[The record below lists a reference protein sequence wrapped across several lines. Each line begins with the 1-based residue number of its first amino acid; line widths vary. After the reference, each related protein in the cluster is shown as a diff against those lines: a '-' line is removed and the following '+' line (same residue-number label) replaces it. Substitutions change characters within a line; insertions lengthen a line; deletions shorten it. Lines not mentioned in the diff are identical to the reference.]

1 MVETSEEARQDSEAN
16 GASSRGMW
24 LGRIRG
30 FIPSS
35 YRTEVILLL
44 MLAGPVVLSQM
55 MIFMISIISMVFCG
69 HLGKTQFAAVSL
81 AIAVVNVTGI
91 AVGSGLSLTCDTLIS
106 QTFGSGNL
114 KRVGVILQRGVL
126 IILLACFPCWAVL
139 INTEPFLLAVK
150 QSHEVASLAQV
161 YVKIVMFS
169 LPAAFMYQLLGRYLQ
184 NQGII
189 WPQVVTG
196 VIGTIL
202 NAFVNYVLLHLLQL
216 GVPGSAAANAMSQ
229 CVFSITLL
237 AYIWWKGLHKP
248 TWGGWSRECLEEW
261 GPFVKLAMPSMLMF
275 CLEWWAFE
283 LGGCLAG
290 TISEVELGAQSV
302 IYNLTLVAF
311 MFPIGMATGASVRV
325 GNALGAGNSVQA
337 KLSCKVS
344 IICTS
349 AVACFVGLSLTLSRN
364 VVGYIFTTD
373 PNILKRTADVMVVF
387 GVMHLADA
395 IAGVSGG
402 VFRGVGKQKVGAVS
416 NLVGHYFIGFPIGV
430 SLLFKTQLG
439 VAQRRAGVQVKAEDT
454 VEMLD
459 CEPVVPAP
467 SPRCESTAEDQ
478 QIPEQHETAV
488 TIVGDV
494 LTVKQLLL
502 KRGLILL
509 IFVAILAAGIIASHF
524 LVGGLK
530 DACPVTTTQ
539 PSPAMHARRPSPD
552 HTPVLRA
559 PRPSSNPA
567 PAAQA
572 SKTLLWTHKPPTL
585 SPATQALRLPSDL
598 AEGAQAVSPSFYPPQ
613 AVQPFPP
620 PSESALVS

>member
-1 MVETSEEARQDSEAN
+1 MRQLSLELSTNLPIVRFLLQPKQHSA
-16 GASSRGMW
+16 APC
-24 LGRIRG
+24 LQ
-30 FIPSS
+30 
-35 YRTEVILLL
+35 VI
-44 MLAGPVVLSQM
+44 SQM

-91 AVGSGLSLTCDTLIS
+91 AVGTGLSLTCDTLIS

-126 IILLACFPCWAVL
+126 ILLLACFPCWAVL

-150 QSHEVASLAQV
+150 QTPEVASLAQM
-161 YVKIVMFS
+161 YVKIVMPS

-196 VIGTIL
+196 VIGNIL
-202 NAFVNYVLLHLLQL
+202 NAFVNYVFLHLLQL
-216 GVPGSAAANAMSQ
+216 GVLGSAAANAMSQ
-229 CVFSITLL
+229 CVFSIILL
-237 AYIWWKGLHKP
+237 AYIWWKGLHKA

-283 LGGCLAG
+283 VGGCLAG
-290 TISEVELGAQSV
+290 IISEVELGAQSV
-302 IYNLTLVAF
+302 IYNLTVVAF
-311 MFPIGMATGASVRV
+311 MFPIGMAAGASVRV
-325 GNALGAGNSVQA
+325 GNALGAGNSMQA

-344 IICTS
+344 IICTF
-349 AVACFVGLSLTLSRN
+349 AVACCVGLSLTLSRN

-373 PNILKRTADVMVVF
+373 PDILKRTADVMVVF

-439 VAQRRAGVQVKAEDT
+439 VVGLWTGLTICVVLQAIFFVAYLCRLDWRKAAEDAQRRADVQVKVEDT
-454 VEMLD
+454 VEMQD
-459 CEPVVPAP
+459 CETDSEVGPAP
-467 SPRCESTAEDQ
+467 APRCENTAEDQ
-478 QIPEQHETAV
+478 QIPDQHETAV

-502 KRGLILL
+502 RRSLVLL
-509 IFVAILAAGIIASHF
+509 VMIVICVAGIITSHF
-524 LVGGLK
+524 LVGQLK
-530 DACPVTTTQ
+530 
-539 PSPAMHARRPSPD
+539 
-552 HTPVLRA
+552 
-559 PRPSSNPA
+559 
-567 PAAQA
+567 
-572 SKTLLWTHKPPTL
+572 
-585 SPATQALRLPSDL
+585 
-598 AEGAQAVSPSFYPPQ
+598 
-613 AVQPFPP
+613 
-620 PSESALVS
+620 

>member
-1 MVETSEEARQDSEAN
+1 MVETSEEVRQDSEAN
-16 GASSRGMW
+16 RASSCGLW

-35 YRTEVILLL
+35 FRTEVILLL
-44 MLAGPVVLSQM
+44 KLAGPVVISQM

-91 AVGSGLSLTCDTLIS
+91 AVGTGLSLTCDTLIS

-126 IILLACFPCWAVL
+126 ILLLACFPCWAVL

-150 QSHEVASLAQV
+150 QSPEVASLAQM
-161 YVKIVMFS
+161 YVKIVMPS

-196 VIGTIL
+196 VIGNIL
-202 NAFVNYVLLHLLQL
+202 NALVNYVFLHLLQL

-229 CVFSITLL
+229 CVFSIILL
-237 AYIWWKGLHKP
+237 AYVWWKGLHKA

-283 LGGCLAG
+283 VGGCLAG
-290 TISEVELGAQSV
+290 IISEIELGAQSV
-302 IYNLTLVAF
+302 IYNLTVVAF
-311 MFPIGMATGASVRV
+311 MFPIGMAAGASVRV

-349 AVACFVGLSLTLSRN
+349 AVACCVGLSLTLSRN
-364 VVGYIFTTD
+364 VIGYIFTTD
-373 PNILKRTADVMVVF
+373 PDILKRTADVMVVF
-387 GVMHLADA
+387 AVMHLADA

-439 VAQRRAGVQVKAEDT
+439 VVGLWTGLTICVVLQAIFFVAYLCRLDWTKAANDVFRSRLKT
-454 VEMLD
+454 LEMLD
-459 CEPVVPAP
+459 CEPDSITAVVPAP
-467 SPRCESTAEDQ
+467 SPRCESTAQDQ
-478 QIPEQHETAV
+478 QIPDQHETAV

-502 KRGLILL
+502 RRSLVLL
-509 IFVAILAAGIIASHF
+509 VMIVICVAGIITSHF
-524 LVGGLK
+524 LVGQLK
-530 DACPVTTTQ
+530 
-539 PSPAMHARRPSPD
+539 
-552 HTPVLRA
+552 
-559 PRPSSNPA
+559 
-567 PAAQA
+567 
-572 SKTLLWTHKPPTL
+572 
-585 SPATQALRLPSDL
+585 
-598 AEGAQAVSPSFYPPQ
+598 
-613 AVQPFPP
+613 
-620 PSESALVS
+620 

>member
-1 MVETSEEARQDSEAN
+1 MVEPSEEARQDSEAN

-44 MLAGPVVLSQM
+44 KLAGPVVLSQM

-69 HLGKTQFAAVSL
+69 HLGKTQLAAVSL
-81 AIAVVNVTGI
+81 AIAVVNATGI
-91 AVGSGLSLTCDTLIS
+91 AVGTGLSLTCDTLIP
-106 QTFGSGNL
+106 QTFGSGNP
-114 KRVGVILQRGVL
+114 KRVRVILQRGVL

-139 INTEPFLLAVK
+139 INTENFLLAVK

-161 YVKIVMFS
+161 YVKIVMPF
-169 LPAAFMYQLLGRYLQ
+169 LPATFMYQLLGRYLQ

-196 VIGTIL
+196 VIGNIL
-202 NAFVNYVLLHLLQL
+202 NAFINYVFLHPLQL
-216 GVPGSAAANAMSQ
+216 GVPGSAGANFISQ
-229 CVFSITLL
+229 CFLSIALL

-290 TISEVELGAQSV
+290 MISEVELGAQSAV
-302 IYNLTLVAF
+302 YNLTLVALV
-311 MFPIGMATGASVRV
+311 FPIGMATAASVHV
-325 GNALGAGNSVQA
+325 GKALVEGNSVQA

-349 AVACFVGLSLTLSRN
+349 AVDLCFGLILTLSRN

-387 GVMHLADA
+387 WVMHLAHA
-395 IAGVSGG
+395 IATVSGG

-439 VAQRRAGVQVKAEDT
+439 VVGLWTGLTICVVLRAISFVTYLCRLDWRKAADDAQRRAGVQVKVEAT
-454 VEMLD
+454 VEMWF
-459 CEPVVPAP
+459 
-467 SPRCESTAEDQ
+467 
-478 QIPEQHETAV
+478 
-488 TIVGDV
+488 
-494 LTVKQLLL
+494 LLL
-502 KRGLILL
+502 HPDVRVLQRTNRFQTSMKL
-509 IFVAILAAGIIASHF
+509 
-524 LVGGLK
+524 
-530 DACPVTTTQ
+530 Q
-539 PSPAMHARRPSPD
+539 SPH
-552 HTPVLRA
+552 
-559 PRPSSNPA
+559 
-567 PAAQA
+567 
-572 SKTLLWTHKPPTL
+572 
-585 SPATQALRLPSDL
+585 
-598 AEGAQAVSPSFYPPQ
+598 
-613 AVQPFPP
+613 
-620 PSESALVS
+620 